1 MEVEIN
7 KRTVTVDEAAVPTL
21 AALLKAERLDGP
33 AQAVA
38 VDNTLAPRSQWAE
51 IPLREG
57 MKITVIR
64 AVCGG

>member
-7 KRTVTVDEAAVPTL
+7 KRTVAVDEAALPTL